1 METNLLTN
9 YKTSHVPLA
18 AYLKIKGA
26 QIIKVTCEKRRG
38 VFEFAVTQR
47 EHIIEFNDGQAQVE
61 PNEFAE
67 KMSQLTQTAKR
78 VLSEHTGD

>member
-1 METNLLTN
+1 MENSLITE

-18 AYLKIKGA
+18 AYLKLKGA
-26 QIIKVTCEKRRG
+26 QVTKVTCEGRRG
-38 VFEFAVTQR
+38 VFTFGFVAR
-47 EHIIEFNDGQAQVE
+47 EHIIEFNNGQATVE

-78 VLSEHTGD
+78 VIADGGH

>member
-1 METNLLTN
+1 METNLVHE

-18 AYLKIKGA
+18 AYLRTKGC
-26 QIIKVTCEKRRG
+26 QIHEVTLDGRRG
-38 VFEFAVTQR
+38 VFEFRLVPR
-47 EHIIEFNDGQAQVE
+47 EYIIEFNNGQGNVE

-78 VLSEHTGD
+78 IINEQQ

>member
-1 METNLLTN
+1 MDTNLLKG

-26 QIIKVTCEKRRG
+26 QLIGVTCDGRRG
-38 VFEFAVTQR
+38 VFEFDYCHR
-47 EHIIEFNDGQAQVE
+47 EHVLEFNNGQATVE
-61 PNEFAE
+61 PGEYAE

-78 VLSEHTGD
+78 VMNEQGAK

>member
-1 METNLLTN
+1 METDLLTE

-18 AYLKIKGA
+18 AYLKIKGC
-26 QIIKVTCEKRRG
+26 QVMKVTCEGRRG
-38 VFEFAVTQR
+38 VFTFAYVAR
-47 EHIIEFNDGQAQVE
+47 EHIIEFNNGQSTVE

-78 VLSEHTGD
+78 VIADGER